1 MPFTTEPETETDAW
15 SGVQAVVF
23 DLGGVMIDW
32 DPRHLYRKLFD
43 GDEAGMERFLDEVCT
58 REWNARLDAG
68 HSFSEAVDELS
79 AAHPDQ
85 ADLIRAW
92 HTRWPEML
100 GQAFEGTVAIM
111 RELRAAG
118 LATYALS
125 NWSAETFPT
134 TRGRFPFLDE
144 MDGILIS
151 GEVRVGKPDPAIFR
165 ELVRRYDLTPETTV
179 FIDDWDRNVAVASDL
194 GMIAVRFFDADQLR
208 HDLRALGLPLA
219 AAGDPAA
226 AEDPAAG
233 E

>member
-1 MPFTTEPETETDAW
+1 
-15 SGVQAVVF
+15 
-23 DLGGVMIDW
+23 
-32 DPRHLYRKLFD
+32 
-43 GDEAGMERFLDEVCT
+43 MERFLEEVCT
-58 REWNARLDAG
+58 QEWNTRLDAG
-68 HSFSEAVDELS
+68 RSFAEAVDELS

-92 HTRWPEML
+92 HARWPEML
-100 GQAFEGTVAIM
+100 GGAFEGTVAIM
-111 RELRAAG
+111 RELRASGVPA
-118 LATYALS
+118 YALS

-144 MDGILIS
+144 MDGIVIS

-165 ELVRRYDLTPETTV
+165 ELLRRYALAPETTV
-179 FIDDWDRNVAVASDL
+179 FIDDWDRNVAVASKL

-219 AAGDPAA
+219 AAEG
-226 AEDPAAG
+226 PAAG